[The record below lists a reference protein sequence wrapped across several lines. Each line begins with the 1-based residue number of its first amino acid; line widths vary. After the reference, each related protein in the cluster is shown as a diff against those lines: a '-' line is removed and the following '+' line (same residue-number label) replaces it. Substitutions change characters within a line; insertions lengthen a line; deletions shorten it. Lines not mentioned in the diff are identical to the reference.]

1 MLVGARPGHGV
12 REHVERVAHLQ
23 SRYEHKRHGTAL
35 LEGLTSLPALM
46 PAVQALLDKLNVPR
60 ITACRGGLAQAL
72 QEETGSSVVC
82 AVTRRVQA
90 QLVCGDGFNSCV
102 YVCKN
107 GVGSTRVC
115 AGKGQAQVRVRL
127 LSDVLGQPHF
137 PLPRG
142 LSVRG
147 QAMLGDGP
155 LNTIGQAPP
164 PHSLVVWAESV
175 WFPRGGWV
183 NNQNSRLRLDRD
195 EMGII
200 CFVWVCGW
208 MDGWVCGCAGA

>member
-1 MLVGARPGHGV
+1 MACGNMSSESLTCKVGMSINGMARRSWKASRPSLHSCRQYKRSWTSLMSLVSPPAAAVLHRPC
-12 REHVERVAHLQ
+12 RRRRAHQLCVQ
-23 SRYEHKRHGTAL
+23 SRDGF
-35 LEGLTSLPALM
+35 
-46 PAVQALLDKLNVPR
+46 KLN
-60 ITACRGGLAQAL
+60 
-72 QEETGSSVVC
+72 SC
-82 AVTRRVQA
+82 AGT
-90 QLVCGDGFNSCV
+90 
-102 YVCKN
+102 
-107 GVGSTRVC
+107 GSTRVC
-115 AGKGQAQVRVRL
+115 MCARTGWAQVRVRL

-183 NNQNSRLRLDRD
+183 NNQNSRLLLDRD